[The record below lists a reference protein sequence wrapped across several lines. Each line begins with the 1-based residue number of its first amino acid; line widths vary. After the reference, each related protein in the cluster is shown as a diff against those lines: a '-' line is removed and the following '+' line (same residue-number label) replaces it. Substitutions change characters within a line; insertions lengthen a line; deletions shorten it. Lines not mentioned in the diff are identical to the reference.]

1 MSFADRA
8 GLISMTNLHTHTLE
22 VPGVRLTYDVR
33 DPEADSGAPAL
44 LMIGSP
50 MDARGFATLASH
62 FTDRTVVTYDP
73 RGVTRSERTD
83 DATKSTPEQHADD
96 LHRIIAALGEGPVD
110 IFASSGGAVNALA
123 LVAEHPDQVRT
134 LVAHEPPTIPVLSD
148 REEASAAVEDIAE
161 TYQREGMGPGMG
173 KFIALTSIPGP
184 IPADFA
190 DQPAPDP
197 AAFGF
202 PPHDDNGDR
211 NDPLLSQNLISCTHY
226 EPDFESL
233 GAASTRV
240 VVGVGAESEG
250 QMAHRGGLG
259 VAERLGT
266 EPVTF
271 PSNHG
276 GFLGGEFGAT
286 GDPDGF
292 AETLREVLAL
302 A

>member
-1 MSFADRA
+1 
-8 GLISMTNLHTHTLE
+8 MTHFHTHTLE
-22 VPGVRLTYDVR
+22 VPGVALTYDVR
-33 DPEADSGAPAL
+33 DPETDSGAPPL

-50 MDARGFATLASH
+50 MDARGFVTLAGH

-73 RGVTRSERTD
+73 RGVSRSERTD
-83 DATKSTPEQHADD
+83 DATKSTPDQHADD
-96 LHRIIAALGEGPVD
+96 LHRIIAALDAGPVD

-123 LVAEHPDQVRT
+123 LVSRHPDQVGT
-134 LVAHEPPTIPVLSD
+134 LVAHEPPTIAVLPD
-148 REEASAAVEDIAE
+148 REQASAAVENIGE
-161 TYQREGMGPGMG
+161 TYQREGMGAGMG
-173 KFIALTSIPGP
+173 KFIALTSMPGP

-190 DQPAPDP
+190 DQPAPDS

-211 NDPLLSQNLISCTHY
+211 NDALLSQNLISCTHF
-226 EPDFESL
+226 EPDFGALS
-233 GAASTRV
+233 AASTRV

-292 AETLREVLAL
+292 AATLREVLEQGG
-302 A
+302 